1 MAVADA
7 GFASRKNG
15 LAATELGV
23 KQVVLPG
30 ASKRSKEKERKRWF
44 RRALRWRTG
53 CEGRISALK
62 RRHGLRRCRDR
73 GTAGVERW
81 GGPGGIANNL
91 LVLRPAAPRWARSR
105 PGTGKHPKQQ
115 QAGGGARPP
124 PRARRPPF
132 APQ

>member
-7 GFASRKNG
+7 GFASRKNE

-73 GTAGVERW
+73 GTAGVGRV
-81 GGPGGIANNL
+81 GGLGVLANKPL
-91 LVLRPAAPRWARSR
+91 GRGPARAVWTRR
-105 PGTGKHPKQQ
+105 
-115 QAGGGARPP
+115 
-124 PRARRPPF
+124 PRATGGH
-132 APQ
+132 

>member
-7 GFASRKNG
+7 GFASRKNE

-73 GTAGVERW
+73 GTAGVEGW
-81 GGPGGIANNL
+81 GGLGVIASNPFGLGPAPPGM
-91 LVLRPAAPRWARSR
+91 ARSG
-105 PGTGKHPKQQ
+105 PAHGKTP
-115 QAGGGARPP
+115 
-124 PRARRPPF
+124 
-132 APQ
+132 